1 MSTDR
6 YLDLKKKQQQLNN
19 GSKRMFS
26 KVWDEITNPFPN

>member
-6 YLDLKKKQQQLNN
+6 YLDLKKKKQLDN